1 MKDDDTLIDNK
12 EEILNEVSRF
22 YGDLFQ
28 SIGKNPVVQSTQTKL
43 LQYITVRVIEVQL
56 EEIKQLPSREEVR
69 EILQSLPKGKAPGLD
84 GLTMEVLLANWSF
97 I

>member
-1 MKDDDTLIDNK
+1 M
-12 EEILNEVSRF
+12 NEVSRF